1 MFPETP
7 GPLNTPPATDGTNVT
22 WEELLTQY
30 GELNPV
36 KAVLGTALNRTCT
49 SSVEGVHGEL
59 EIVQR
64 KVYAVPAVPLKVDV
78 GEEGV
83 PNDPPEPLTTDQA
96 PVPTE
101 AVLAAKVT
109 VVNPQV
115 PAPV

>member
-1 MFPETP
+1 M
-7 GPLNTPPATDGTNVT
+7 
-22 WEELLTQY
+22 
-30 GELNPV
+30 
-36 KAVLGTALNRTCT
+36 
-49 SSVEGVHGEL
+49 

-96 PVPTE
+96 PVPIE

-109 VVNPQV
+109 DVNPQV
-115 PAPV
+115 AAPVWSGPALAAGAGFWLNVILTVEFEVQFTFVIVHLS

>member
-1 MFPETP
+1 M
-7 GPLNTPPATDGTNVT
+7 L
-22 WEELLTQY
+22 
-30 GELNPV
+30 
-36 KAVLGTALNRTCT
+36 AVQ
-49 SSVEGVHGEL
+49 GEL

-78 GEEGV
+78 GEKGV

-101 AVLAAKVT
+101 AVFAAKVT

-115 PAPV
+115 AAPVWSGPALAEVGF